1 MTPRQFVHLHTHS
14 EYSEFDGLS
23 TVKRIA
29 AAAAADG
36 NPAVAITDHGTI
48 ASTWALRSECEHFGI
63 KPIPGIEA
71 YMIVRGTRESPEKI
85 HVAADAVDTDAGD
98 GDEGATGRAT
108 KTKTYEHLTI
118 LAHTAEGFRNLIL
131 LANISQETK
140 WGGHPLMDYELL
152 AEHGEGLIVLTGCLG
167 GPVAGPLSRITGE
180 NDEHDEAEMSRA
192 QENVDKLISAVGREN
207 VYVEV
212 ADHGIPAQESALPRL
227 YDFAEKNGL
236 RIVAAND
243 SHYVKKQEQPAH
255 EGWIALGLSKQ
266 RKGKAITVSS
276 EDRYRFSGHGHHLR
290 TAEEM
295 HAVRPDDERW
305 QEACDETVRIA
316 ERIEDDLYP
325 PTRLRVPRFPIPA
338 AFTKRIERGLKEGE
352 DGATLAYFKRR
363 IQVGAKYR
371 FGTSSPIIRERLS
384 HESEVVRNLGMMDYF
399 LIVADIIEWARSD
412 WTIQDWIDRHDGVRE
427 IAEDDPDR
435 ERKEPILVGPGRGS
449 AAGSL
454 ISYCLLIVNADPL
467 ENGLLFERFLDPERT
482 EMPDIDVDFEK
493 LRRPEVIEYISA
505 RYGREN
511 VCYLGMHGTNK
522 TKSALD
528 SAGRYLEISTNV
540 VTEIKKL
547 LHDDTPT
554 ISAMM
559 RQSSEPESPGED
571 ASESEKKAYEAA
583 QEAYEKGVDIRH
595 HLAEN
600 PHLRTFFLYA
610 SVYESVVTNPGK
622 HACGFVISDEPLLPL
637 IPMWI
642 NKDGERVSEW
652 DGGDV
657 ADFGLLKMDI
667 LGLRTLDVARAAE
680 DNARANYGDIPF
692 DFMEPNLGGAEADR
706 AWGMLGEGRSVGV
719 FQLESGGMRDL
730 LTTAHPSNLD
740 DLSALIAAFRPGPM
754 SAGMHTDWAERTGG
768 KKKVSYDNLTTD
780 PAEQEVIASVLGET
794 SGVILFQE
802 QMMRLGKV
810 VGNFTAAQA
819 NQLRRAISKKKQS
832 MLDELK
838 PVFISGAQTE
848 GVGENGE
855 VVPVISRETAERLWV
870 AFEGSGAYAFNKC
883 ISGSTVIR
891 TVNQEWSVEEIY
903 NKLHGESNYGSEVCA
918 CGKPKRSAR
927 RICTTCESWVS
938 KFRRDV
944 PSDKK
949 NPGGFRVLA
958 YDFADGRIR
967 PKRVKDVH
975 YNGVRE
981 IVEITTESGRK
992 IGVTDN
998 HRLMGA
1004 DRQWVEAGD
1013 LSVGDELVMH
1023 GGFEAQR
1030 FADYRTTRGGAYDRR
1045 SGVSPRG
1052 FQSDSL
1058 IDGGHSRFVD
1068 WTEKTVAD
1076 RECVRPG
1083 EHQGRFER
1091 AHLDGDRTNNDPSNL
1106 EWMCVRHHKEHD
1118 YRHNGRNRQWGVGHA
1133 AVVEKIVSIT
1143 PLPAEPVYDLEMDD
1157 EGHNFIADGFVS
1169 HNSHTTAYGLVAY
1182 QTAYLKANWPAEFGA
1197 ATLRFTETSK
1207 DKAPR
1212 RIAAMNS
1219 LRDEKIEIMAPD
1231 VNMSEAATV
1240 ARDGKVWIGLGEVK
1254 GVGDIAHTI
1263 IAEREENGP
1272 YTSMA
1277 DLAAR
1282 ARRSTTDDSGR
1293 KRTKGVNYSQL
1304 CSLAQAGAFDA
1315 WGPRLGHMV
1324 SARAVMKNPSVPIPD
1339 FEWSIVER
1347 AARQRDVLRTTIDGH
1362 PTTVLHDQ
1370 IQRIDG
1376 DGQTDATPRG
1386 LQELHAL
1393 PDAAHRNVDTYG
1405 IVSSIS
1411 RRFTRKGS
1419 KMMTMDLESERAIVK
1434 TVGFSRTV
1442 ESLESSGTM
1451 PAEGDLVRIKGKV
1464 EIREYEKETT
1474 DEETGET
1481 ATEKVVERS
1490 IILDSV
1496 EPLLVEDE
1504 PREQEKHVGFV
1515 DLLLG
1520 SAGDDESENQDDDG
1534 DPGDDSGP
1542 GDDPDDGPDSDPD
1555 DPEPSDDGVVPEWAD
1570 DWDAEPEPAP
1580 EPAADPAPAESPED
1594 SPDVASKPSEVLAAA
1609 EAAYEDDPDDDDDDD
1624 DAEDDEPVDKRTML
1638 NKNLETAEET
1648 DAWRALLVEIEKSF
1662 PENGPAGFGKLARF
1676 PEAGD
1681 PEAKD
1686 WETTPV
1692 ALSSG
1697 DLPLRF
1703 GTRTL
1708 AVVDLS
1714 DRRTPFSAGGMGR
1727 MNRGQVIVV
1736 VDPME
1741 AVSQIESVTAAIRS
1755 GAWTPGDLDQRGPIP
1770 IGE

>member
-1 MTPRQFVHLHTHS
+1 MTERQFVHLHTHS

-23 TVKRIA
+23 TVERIA
-29 AAAAADG
+29 QSAAADG

-48 ASTWALRSECEHFGI
+48 ASTWALRSACESAGI

-98 GDEGATGRAT
+98 GDDGATGRAT

-118 LAHTAEGFRNLIL
+118 LARTAEGFRNLIL
-131 LANISQETK
+131 LANKSQETK
-140 WGGHPLMDYELL
+140 WGGHPLMDYEML
-152 AEHGEGLIVLTGCLG
+152 AEHGEGLIILTGCLG
-167 GPVAGPLSRITGE
+167 GPVAGPLSRVTGK
-180 NDEHDEAEMSRA
+180 NPEHDNAELERA
-192 QENVDKLISAVGREN
+192 QENIEKMISAVGREN

-227 YDFAEKNGL
+227 YEFAEKNGL
-236 RIVAAND
+236 KIVAAND

-266 RKGKAITVSS
+266 RKGKAMTISS
-276 EDRYRFSGHGHHLR
+276 EDRYRFSGTGHHLR

-316 ERIEDDLYP
+316 ERVDPDIYP

-338 AFTKRIERGLKEGE
+338 AFVAPSKRDTLDLKDGE
-352 DGATLAYFKRR
+352 DPQTLAYFRCR
-363 IQVGAKYR
+363 TREGAKAR
-371 FGTSSPIIRERLS
+371 FGKPSPVIIERLS
-384 HESEVVRNLGMMDYF
+384 HESEVIRNLGMMDYF

-435 ERKEPILVGPGRGS
+435 ERKSPILVGPGRGS

-454 ISYCLLIVNADPL
+454 ISYALQIVNADPL
-467 ENGLLFERFLDPERT
+467 ANGLLFERFLDPERA

-493 LRRPEVIEYISA
+493 LRRPEVIEYIST
-505 RYGREN
+505 RYGHDN

-540 VTEIKKL
+540 VTEVKKL

-554 ISAMM
+554 IAAMM
-559 RQSSEPESPGED
+559 RQRSAPESPEEG
-571 ASESEKKAYEAA
+571 APESEAKAYKKKL
-583 QEAYEKGVDIRH
+583 EAYEKGRDLRE
-595 HLAEN
+595 HLSSN
-600 PHLRTFFLYA
+600 PHLKQFFLYA

-637 IPMWI
+637 IPMRI
-642 NKDGERVSEW
+642 NKDGEWVSEW

-680 DNARANYGDIPF
+680 DNARENFGGIPF
-692 DFMEPNLGGAEADR
+692 DFMEPSLVGAEADKS
-706 AWGMLGEGRSVGV
+706 WEMLGEGRSVGV

-802 QMMRLGKV
+802 QMMRLGKI

-838 PVFISGAQTE
+838 PAFIAGAQTE

-855 VVPVISRETAERLWV
+855 VVPPVSRETAERLWV

-883 ISGSTVIR
+883 SRSHTVVKTAVGR
-891 TVNQEWSVEEIY
+891 EWTVGELYE
-903 NKLHGESNYGSEVCA
+903 KLHGESHYGGPVCA
-918 CGKPKRSAR
+918 CGKEKPEGR
-927 RICTTCESWVS
+927 RICRTCSSWVD
-938 KFRRDV
+938 KFHRDA
-944 PSDKK
+944 PGDKK

-975 YNGVRE
+975 FNGVRE
-981 IVEITTESGRK
+981 IVEITTDSGRK

-1030 FADYRTTRGGAYDRR
+1030 FTDYRTTKGDPSDRKHYEHR
-1045 SGVSPRG
+1045 DTGRHHYG
-1052 FQSDSL
+1052 R
-1058 IDGGHSRFVD
+1058 IDGGYEKLSD
-1068 WTEKTVAD
+1068 WTSATKSTA
-1076 RECVRPG
+1076 ECKRPG
-1083 EHQGRFER
+1083 EHQGRLER

-1197 ATLRFTETSK
+1197 ATLRFTDTSK

-1263 IAEREENGP
+1263 IAEREKNGP

-1277 DLAAR
+1277 DLASR
-1282 ARRSTTDDSGR
+1282 ARRTVVNSAGR
-1293 KRTKGVNYSQL
+1293 KQTKGVNYGQL

-1324 SARAVMKNPSVPIPD
+1324 SAKVVLKSPDVPIPD
-1339 FEWSIVER
+1339 FEWSVIER

-1362 PTTVLHDQ
+1362 PTTVLHDE
-1370 IQRIDG
+1370 IQSVDIPDDG
-1376 DGQTDATPRG
+1376 YYEARPRE
-1386 LQELHAL
+1386 LQELHDL
-1393 PDAAHRNVDTYG
+1393 PSASGRSVETYG

-1411 RRFTRKGS
+1411 QRFTRKGS

-1442 ESLESSGTM
+1442 ESLESRGAM
-1451 PAEGDLVRIKGKV
+1451 PAEGDLVRITGKV
-1464 EIREYEKETT
+1464 EVREYEKETT

-1481 ATEKVVERS
+1481 STEKIVERS

-1496 EPLLVEDE
+1496 SSLDIED
-1504 PREQEKHVGFV
+1504 PSREQEASLGVV

-1520 SAGDDESENQDDDG
+1520 GG
-1534 DPGDDSGP
+1534 
-1542 GDDPDDGPDSDPD
+1542 DGPDEPESDPTD
-1555 DPEPSDDGVVPEWAD
+1555 DPEGDVAPEWDDEAD
-1570 DWDAEPEPAP
+1570 V
-1580 EPAADPAPAESPED
+1580 DPAPVVDEQVDPAPIADEWDEPDDEPESSLLRDSGEVPESAEDAAGDALDED
-1594 SPDVASKPSEVLAAA
+1594 
-1609 EAAYEDDPDDDDDDD
+1609 EDNDDDDDDEEPD
-1624 DAEDDEPVDKRTML
+1624 GKASLNLLLESAER
-1638 NKNLETAEET
+1638 T
-1648 DAWRALLVEIEKSF
+1648 DAWGRFSAAVSERGADSC
-1662 PENGPAGFGKLARF
+1662 KLARF
-1676 PEAGD
+1676 PTKHD
-1681 PEAKD
+1681 PPSRWMKPGPRHQRRVI
-1686 WETTPV
+1686 T
-1692 ALSSG
+1692 SG
-1697 DLPLRF
+1697 DNALIL
-1703 GTRTL
+1703 GTRSRPTIDPDNL
-1708 AVVDLS
+1708 QTPSAVRASRND
-1714 DRRTPFSAGGMGR
+1714 
-1727 MNRGQVIVV
+1727 GQVVIV
-1736 VDPME
+1736 VDPMS
-1741 AVSQIESVTAAIRS
+1741 AVSQIEAVTKAILSGQWDPIDLDSLGPIRIRS
-1755 GAWTPGDLDQRGPIP
+1755 
-1770 IGE
+1770 

>member
-118 LAHTAEGFRNLIL
+118 LARTAEGFRNLIL

-276 EDRYRFSGHGHHLR
+276 EDRYRFSGHGHHFR

-371 FGTSSPIIRERLS
+371 FGTSSPVIRERLS

-855 VVPVISRETAERLWV
+855 VVPAISRETAERLWV
-870 AFEGSGAYAFNKC
+870 AFEGSGAYAFNK
-883 ISGSTVIR
+883 
-891 TVNQEWSVEEIY
+891 
-903 NKLHGESNYGSEVCA
+903 
-918 CGKPKRSAR
+918 
-927 RICTTCESWVS
+927 
-938 KFRRDV
+938 
-944 PSDKK
+944 
-949 NPGGFRVLA
+949 
-958 YDFADGRIR
+958 
-967 PKRVKDVH
+967 
-975 YNGVRE
+975 
-981 IVEITTESGRK
+981 
-992 IGVTDN
+992 
-998 HRLMGA
+998 
-1004 DRQWVEAGD
+1004 
-1013 LSVGDELVMH
+1013 
-1023 GGFEAQR
+1023 
-1030 FADYRTTRGGAYDRR
+1030 
-1045 SGVSPRG
+1045 
-1052 FQSDSL
+1052 
-1058 IDGGHSRFVD
+1058 
-1068 WTEKTVAD
+1068 
-1076 RECVRPG
+1076 
-1083 EHQGRFER
+1083 
-1091 AHLDGDRTNNDPSNL
+1091 
-1106 EWMCVRHHKEHD
+1106 
-1118 YRHNGRNRQWGVGHA
+1118 
-1133 AVVEKIVSIT
+1133 
-1143 PLPAEPVYDLEMDD
+1143 
-1157 EGHNFIADGFVS
+1157 
-1169 HNSHTTAYGLVAY
+1169 SHTTAYGLVAY

-1520 SAGDDESENQDDDG
+1520 SSGDDESESQDDDG

-1609 EAAYEDDPDDDDDDD
+1609 EAAYEDDPDDDDDD
-1624 DAEDDEPVDKRTML
+1624 AEDDEPVDKRTML

-1662 PENGPAGFGKLARF
+1662 PESGPAGFGKLARF